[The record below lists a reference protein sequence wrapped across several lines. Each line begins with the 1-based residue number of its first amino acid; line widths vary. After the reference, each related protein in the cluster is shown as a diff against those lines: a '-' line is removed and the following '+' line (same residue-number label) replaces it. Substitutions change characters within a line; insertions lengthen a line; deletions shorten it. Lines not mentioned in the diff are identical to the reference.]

1 MIFYIYIFP
10 MTRHLTLCAIQL
22 YTVESCQHRVWQ
34 TTYLLQRCCKQR
46 KVNIADLENNC
57 FMVSFAV
64 LRGQDLLP
72 KFLSCPKEDINNATM
87 FLLSSLLL
95 KWAVNSNRSPRNIY
109 ISVLFYYLL
118 TNVYFCYYLS
128 PHYNKFSLS
137 NACAA
142 NISRNASKY

>member
-1 MIFYIYIFP
+1 
-10 MTRHLTLCAIQL
+10 
-22 YTVESCQHRVWQ
+22 
-34 TTYLLQRCCKQR
+34 
-46 KVNIADLENNC
+46 
-57 FMVSFAV
+57 
-64 LRGQDLLP
+64 
-72 KFLSCPKEDINNATM
+72 M
-87 FLLSSLLL
+87 FSLSSLLL